1 MSVVRAEARRRWL
14 LVAALVAALC
24 AVPVAI
30 AAYPASAPGP
40 DPQALR
46 RLVLA
51 SADEPHEGL
60 VETRGSLGLPA
71 LPGLD
76 EATALLSGTS
86 RLRVWYDGP
95 QRWRVA
101 QLLAAGERGFQQ
113 SAEALTVWD
122 YEREVL
128 TRVRG
133 RPAVRLPNASD
144 LAPPA
149 LARRLLGMAASADRV
164 SALPAR
170 RAAGRTAVGL
180 RVTPAGGTTTV
191 GALEVWADPESGLP
205 VEVRVTP
212 RGGARPALTSRF
224 LDLRLARPAA
234 SAVAPRP
241 APGLRTTTVS
251 APDLL
256 SRLASGTQERLPDTL
271 AGRRA
276 LPGTPSISSVRGYR
290 DGLATFLVAPLPGRY
305 GHRVHRAAAD
315 AGAPTVEMPGEGTE
329 AVLLRTSL
337 LTAIVVE
344 DDANDRVFLLVGA
357 VRPDPLT
364 EVARELVS

>member
-30 AAYPASAPGP
+30 AAYPASSTGP

-46 RLVLA
+46 RLMLA

-95 QRWRVA
+95 RRWRVA
-101 QLLAAGERGFQQ
+101 QLLAAGERDFQQ
-113 SAEALTVWD
+113 GPDALTVWD

-170 RAAGRTAVGL
+170 RTAGRSAVGL
-180 RVTPAGGTTTV
+180 RVTPARRHHHDRRAGGV
-191 GALEVWADPESGLP
+191 GRSRVGPAGRGAGGPARRRPPRTDQPLP
-205 VEVRVTP
+205 
-212 RGGARPALTSRF
+212 G
-224 LDLRLARPAA
+224 
-234 SAVAPRP
+234 P
-241 APGLRTTTVS
+241 APGPSGGVGGR
-251 APDLL
+251 AP
-256 SRLASGTQERLPDTL
+256 
-271 AGRRA
+271 
-276 LPGTPSISSVRGYR
+276 
-290 DGLATFLVAPLPGRY
+290 
-305 GHRVHRAAAD
+305 
-315 AGAPTVEMPGEGTE
+315 AGAGPAHHDG
-329 AVLLRTSL
+329 
-337 LTAIVVE
+337 
-344 DDANDRVFLLVGA
+344 VGA
-357 VRPDPLT
+357 GPA
-364 EVARELVS
+364 VAAGVAHP